1 MATNEVLQILVFS
14 TFFGFSLAGLKGT
27 VAGTI
32 ATAID
37 ELVPVMLRFTDYVM
51 RFAPIGVFAAMAS
64 VITTQ
69 GLGVLITYG
78 KFIGAFYL
86 GLALLWAVIIAAGS
100 VVLASRS
107 AGSCACCA
115 SR

>member
-1 MATNEVLQILVFS
+1 
-14 TFFGFSLAGLKGT
+14 
-27 VAGTI
+27 
-32 ATAID
+32 
-37 ELVPVMLRFTDYVM
+37 
-51 RFAPIGVFAAMAS
+51 MAS
-64 VITTQ
+64 VTTQ

>member
-1 MATNEVLQILVFS
+1 
-14 TFFGFSLAGLKGT
+14 
-27 VAGTI
+27 
-32 ATAID
+32 
-37 ELVPVMLRFTDYVM
+37 MLRFTDYVM

-100 VVLASRS
+100 VVLGKSIGRLLRLLRQPMMIAFSTSSSEAAFR
-107 AGSCACCA
+107 
-115 SR
+115 R